1 MNTPVLRTAAPDIYI
16 SQTNYNFVC
25 FGDNTASKFDA
36 IDSLLRPLRKRD
48 GQFLYIGETH
58 PVGDAIVFRGGAYCN
73 LTVDAPA
80 SINPFNVF
88 TRDKEWEGL
97 LVPVVMA
104 FLPADLQTP
113 QTEHLILGAFER
125 IRQDAPDSSY
135 LGMAHIYAALSEI
148 IAELHPNAANAQ
160 MVLDSLAPFAIG
172 EWAQWFNGKPSQKLC
187 DTSSQWVDT
196 TGLLNGPLPYG
207 AVVLS
212 LYTLAAQAYYY
223 SNPRSYKPKAMLI
236 TCTHAPLQAS
246 FYSNAMEYV
255 FRRCRAHY
263 AAIGVLDIPNV
274 GNNQID
280 FITDNCAWHLYADT
294 RELWYGTQKYAS
306 I

>member
-1 MNTPVLRTAAPDIYI
+1 MNTPVLRRAAPDIYI

-25 FGDNTASKFDA
+25 FGDSSASKFDA

-58 PVGDAIVFRGGAYCN
+58 PVGDAIVCRGGAYCN
-73 LTVDAPA
+73 LTVDAPV

-88 TRDKEWEGL
+88 TGDKEWEEI
-97 LVPVVMA
+97 LVQVVMA
-104 FLPADLQTP
+104 FLPSDLQTP
-113 QTEHLILGAFER
+113 QTEHLVVRTFER
-125 IRQDAPDSSY
+125 IRQGAPDSGC

-148 IAELHPNAANAQ
+148 IAEQFPHTPSAQ
-160 MVLDSLAPFAIG
+160 VVLDCLAPFAIG
-172 EWAQWFNGKPSQKLC
+172 EWSQWFNGKPSQNLC
-187 DTSSQWVDT
+187 ATSSQWIDT

-207 AVVLS
+207 AVILS

-223 SNPRSYKPKAMLI
+223 SARNYKPKVMLI

-246 FYSNAMEYV
+246 SYNKAMQPV
-255 FRRCRAHY
+255 FRKCRSHD
-263 AAIGVLDIPNV
+263 AAIGVLDIPND

-280 FITDNCAWHLYADT
+280 FIVENCAWHLYGHS